1 MDSAAAE
8 RPSSYAVNFPP
19 LLPAPA
25 PAVAGAMG
33 VANHKSVLCMKWR
46 EGRCHNGVACR
57 YAHGEED
64 QRIVP
69 EMRVGGGG
77 TSMHARSSPPRDGA
91 SSGSTASIAMAAC
104 RIEEQRHGRGGESFI
119 LPRSRR
125 KRQYTEAWAA
135 RGGAARGWW
144 GEELWRAAG
153 EGQRAGS
160 GKRSDARAAPPATAH
175 EEVPGR
181 RRASAFIMSGF
192 KSSQAEVT
200 ESTPRRLL
208 TPPSN
213 RHADWRR
220 LLDAAVARVLDLFR
234 LGYLFSPRWIHLWHR
249 LPLYLHDRQFT
260 TPSIPAG
267 NVAQAITNVLE
278 LHVGNGV

>member
-1 MDSAAAE
+1 MDSAVAE

-25 PAVAGAMG
+25 PAVAGGMG

-104 RIEEQRHGRGGESFI
+104 RIEEQRHGRGGGSPSSYHARGGNVR
-119 LPRSRR
+119 LWALARHVRRRRHHRARTRRRHARRSRR
-125 KRQYTEAWAA
+125 VPQPP
-135 RGGAARGWW
+135 
-144 GEELWRAAG
+144 L
-153 EGQRAGS
+153 
-160 GKRSDARAAPPATAH
+160 ARAAPPPSTA
-175 EEVPGR
+175 PPTS
-181 RRASAFIMSGF
+181 SAPWRGLWRTSSSG
-192 KSSQAEVT
+192 SH
-200 ESTPRRLL
+200 RRLCFHS
-208 TPPSN
+208 PST
-213 RHADWRR
+213 
-220 LLDAAVARVLDLFR
+220 L
-234 LGYLFSPRWIHLWHR
+234 SPR
-249 LPLYLHDRQFT
+249 
-260 TPSIPAG
+260 TP
-267 NVAQAITNVLE
+267 
-278 LHVGNGV
+278 

>member
-125 KRQYTEAWAA
+125 KRQA
-135 RGGAARGWW
+135 
-144 GEELWRAAG
+144 L
-153 EGQRAGS
+153 GS
-160 GKRSDARAAPPATAH
+160 GSARSTAPTPPRAHTTPPCSRSVAAPRASTSPLRPSPVPPPATLHSAAD
-175 EEVPGR
+175 VQR
-181 RRASAFIMSGF
+181 SVARALEDFEQRESSSSVFPLAIDIVAEDAMTATSEPSATSDDDAITTTT
-192 KSSQAEVT
+192 SS
-200 ESTPRRLL
+200 ST
-208 TPPSN
+208 TD
-213 RHADWRR
+213 ADE
-220 LLDAAVARVLDLFR
+220 LDAAVAA
-234 LGYLFSPRWIHLWHR
+234 P
-249 LPLYLHDRQFT
+249 PK
-260 TPSIPAG
+260 
-267 NVAQAITNVLE
+267 
-278 LHVGNGV
+278 